1 MKRALLILLLF
12 ATGCATLST
21 PAPVSPVAGTDS
33 KPQVEPAP
41 APQEIKEPPATPATQ
56 ETVKTPPSPFTAQPP
71 PSPEHP
77 APSLLQESTAPSKE
91 TLPPAVPQKQEKTSR
106 ASRDLPVPDYKLQGL
121 VNLALKNDDK
131 IMNVFVGMDKKAVE
145 DVMGGGQ
152 NPFKRQ
158 TVTGIDNQKYEILY
172 YLTREP
178 RKGRPITD
186 RMLTPVIFKKGRVA
200 AIGAYHLKK
209 LLRTGT
215 LGRQKPGA
223 EVPPASS

>member
-21 PAPVSPVAGTDS
+21 PAPVSPVARTDS
-33 KPQVEPAP
+33 KPQVAAP
-41 APQEIKEPPATPATQ
+41 VPQEIKEPPATQ
-56 ETVKTPPSPFTAQPP
+56 ETAVKMPPSPFTAQPA
-71 PSPEHP
+71 PSPEPP
-77 APSLLQESTAPSKE
+77 APSLLQDSTAPSKE

-131 IMNVFVGMDKKAVE
+131 IMNVFVGMDKKTVE

-223 EVPPASS
+223 EAPPASS